1 MNLSIVK
8 PAYAAICNKLTDP
21 TCSGLQTKHPDI
33 YFNNVIQAV
42 VDIFLIVGVI
52 YFVWHFLTAGYHFIS
67 SQGDAKKIE
76 AAQHEITYAF
86 VGLAV
91 IFALF
96 AVLKFVGAVFGI
108 DITNIQWP
116 SL

>member
-1 MNLSIVK
+1 MNLSIIK

-21 TCSGLQTKHPDI
+21 SCSGIQTDNPKS
-33 YFNNVIQAV
+33 YVNNVLQVII
-42 VDIFLIVGVI
+42 DIFLIVGVI
-52 YFVWHFLTAGYHFIS
+52 YFVWHFLMAGYHFIA

-76 AAQHEITYAF
+76 EAKQEITYAF

-91 IFALF
+91 VFCLF
-96 AVLKFVGAVFGI
+96 AILSFVGTVFGI
-108 DITNIQWP
+108 NITSINWP

>member
-21 TCSGLQTKHPDI
+21 SCSGSETSNPKSYI
-33 YFNNVIQAV
+33 NGVISAV
-42 VDIFLIVGVI
+42 VDIFLIVGVV
-52 YFVWHFLTAGYHFIS
+52 YFVWHFLMAGYHFIA

-76 AAQHEITYAF
+76 EAKHEVTYAF

-91 IFALF
+91 VFSLF
-96 AVLKFVGAVFGI
+96 AILSFVGTVFGI
-108 DITNIQWP
+108 EITNIKWP